1 MSLSDLITN
10 KDALMRSFYVFG
22 ALCVIVMFYL
32 AFKALRLRRRRARR
46 TGTRKY
52 RPLNPGSGHEMEPLD
67 TAGDNDED
75 DEDTL
80 FDSNQ
85 LRDQQN

>member
-1 MSLSDLITN
+1 
-10 KDALMRSFYVFG
+10 
-22 ALCVIVMFYL
+22 
-32 AFKALRLRRRRARR
+32 
-46 TGTRKY
+46 
-52 RPLNPGSGHEMEPLD
+52 MEPLD

-85 LRDQQN
+85 LRDQQNWTSCMYT